1 MSGLLNLMS
10 GCRNGCQFNCA
21 TTVKHCHRE
30 RDRRFH
36 KEARP
41 KSHRPKDQLAT
52 IWKPLQEKYLL
63 RGRLLVIAGG
73 CSYGEIDCSSPIHA
87 GRETD

>member
-1 MSGLLNLMS
+1 METGPVYS
-10 GCRNGCQFNCA
+10 RNN
-21 TTVKHCHRE
+21 KNYIKKN
-30 RDRRFH
+30 H

-52 IWKPLQEKYLL
+52 IWKPLVVQEKYLL

-73 CSYGEIDCSSPIHA
+73 CSCGEIDCSSPIHA